1 MVSVLFIK
9 YRAKPFVKDTR
20 KLNNIKAQDTDKS
33 NRELGQ
39 TDQAYRPDYRRAS
52 NHQLQTDTGRGRKS
66 KFGLTLGLSTS
77 RRSCFEKLLN
87 VTLTHFGAPSGV
99 SLTH

>member
-9 YRAKPFVKDTR
+9 YRAKSFVKDTC

-33 NRELGQ
+33 DRELGQ

-52 NHQLQTDTGRGRKS
+52 NHQLQTDRHRE
-66 KFGLTLGLSTS
+66 
-77 RRSCFEKLLN
+77 R
-87 VTLTHFGAPSGV
+87 
-99 SLTH
+99 